1 MTTATTPRTR
11 KRPGTWETA
20 RLNTRR
26 NLRPELAGPVCRA
39 RVLHGKCADDSCRDL
54 QFARV
59 PTAEL
64 RRAVRDRKLANPS
77 RDKNANPGNAK
88 GYAYENPEMRQFAD
102 RAIAAYARR
111 VGAGDIA
118 ELANLVALHDVVEAA
133 IGEACRA
140 LVQPAKGRD
149 DRYSWT
155 DVGNVLDVDRRSAW
169 DAYHDP
175 AGNRRLRGTQL
186 NGRNGQN
193 GQAA

>member
-20 RLNTRR
+20 RLSTRR
-26 NLRPELAGPVCRA
+26 NLHPELAGAVCRA
-39 RVLHGKCADDSCRDL
+39 RTARGKCAHDSCRDL
-54 QFARV
+54 QFAHV

-64 RRAVRDRKLANPS
+64 RRAVRARKQANPA
-77 RDKNANPGNAK
+77 RDVNANPTNAK
-88 GYAYENPEMRQFAD
+88 GHAYENPEMRQFAD

-118 ELANLVALHDVVEAA
+118 ELANLVGLHEVVEAA

-140 LVQPAKGRD
+140 LVQTVPGQRGA
-149 DRYSWT
+149 YSWT
-155 DVGNVLDVDRRSAW
+155 DVGGVLGVDRRVAW
-169 DAYHDP
+169 DNYHAAD
-175 AGNRRLRGTQL
+175 GTRRLRGTQL